1 MSLFPQSCHIVL
13 YSDFSI
19 STHGAFV
26 YQYVAGKQP
35 RHKLHKI
42 PFDSKNQFV
51 TTTFGLYFNECA
63 WGTEEDLGTLLDNRS
78 NPRSWQEKTVYFPMQ
93 NRWDLKDASD

>member
-26 YQYVAGKQP
+26 YQYVAGEQP

-42 PFDSKNQFV
+42 PFDSKNQFI

-63 WGTEEDLGTLLDNRS
+63 WGTAWGT
-78 NPRSWQEKTVYFPMQ
+78 
-93 NRWDLKDASD
+93 